1 MKRIED
7 YLERGLTADEIGDE
21 FAEFC
26 DKAVDCESCKY
37 NGTAC
42 RYAFLL
48 DEMPHDKTL
57 KELFYEMFP
66 NAPKSSENIPK
77 CCPTSIGWGHA
88 CEGEEECIGICT
100 ECWNR
105 KCKDIIEG
113 YEE

>member
-7 YLERGLTADEIGDE
+7 YLERGLSADEIGDE

-57 KELFYEMFP
+57 CELFYEKFP
-66 NAPKSSENIPK
+66 DAPKSSDDIPK
-77 CCPTSIGWGHA
+77 FCPTSIGWGHD
-88 CEGEEECIGICT
+88 CEGGADSYCVA
-100 ECWNR
+100 CWNR
-105 KCKDIIEG
+105 KCKDVIEG

>member
-7 YLERGLTADEIGDE
+7 YLERGLSADEIGDE

-26 DKAVDCESCKY
+26 NNAVDCESCKY
-37 NGTAC
+37 YGTAC
-42 RYAFLL
+42 RFAFLL

-57 KELFYEMFP
+57 KELFYEKFP
-66 NAPKSSENIPK
+66 NAPKDSDITPK
-77 CCPTSIGWGHA
+77 CCPSSLGWGDV
-88 CEGEEECIGICT
+88 CKGDGICI